1 MHVSHAKKSAAS
13 FAMLLHNWHKQFA
26 RSPNPSQGAGKK
38 LISVA
43 ASVAMRVCF
52 PIRPCKV
59 PTPCKNN
66 LERSAGRS
74 GSSALASCRPTT
86 LSNVVGDLLH
96 RTQTQCLKVRALV
109 HTLDER
115 EREQVRQRR
124 DKSTSFAWAQR
135 LYFAEP
141 MENSP
146 AVERVIV
153 CAVGSSPVYS
163 GSSEVPSNEDK
174 PPCSACM

>member
-1 MHVSHAKKSAAS
+1 MHVSHAKKSAV
-13 FAMLLHNWHKQFA
+13 
-26 RSPNPSQGAGKK
+26 PSQCCFAIGITIRTLAKPEPGCWEK

-52 PIRPCKV
+52 PIRPLQHARQGDPDHQPL
-59 PTPCKNN
+59 PTCQLPPDN
-66 LERSAGRS
+66 
-74 GSSALASCRPTT
+74 P

-109 HTLDER
+109 QTSDEK

-124 DKSTSFAWAQR
+124 DKPTSFAWAQR

-141 MENSP
+141 MDNSP
-146 AVERVIV
+146 AVARIMRCGIE
-153 CAVGSSPVYS
+153 CAVDLRNCPATKTNRLV
-163 GSSEVPSNEDK
+163 VHDTR
-174 PPCSACM
+174 MI